1 MMRQRMIR
9 LWTSVRHGTF
19 AITLVLIGFPIQH
32 ENVKIVRE
40 KTEARLREIVA
51 SARGAM
57 GLVAVDL
64 MSGERLAI
72 NENLAFPQG
81 SAIKIP
87 ILMEVYKQ
95 AHEGR
100 FRLTDRRRI
109 EKAQMVGGSGILKE
123 FGDGMSELSIYDL
136 CVLMIVLSD
145 NTATN
150 MLIDLVGMENVNR
163 TMASLGLVRTRL
175 QRKMIDPAASARGEE
190 NLSTPAEAAR
200 LMEILY
206 RGEFVS
212 REVCEQILAILKKP
226 KRTAVSSGLPS
237 EVPVASKPGGIPG
250 VSTEWAIVYL
260 KERPYVLVIMENYG
274 MGDEASTAFR
284 DISRTVYEYFWRL
297 GRATRY
303 GTYVDPALLK
313 REGQKD

>member
-1 MMRQRMIR
+1 MMRREILLISSTVQRR
-9 LWTSVRHGTF
+9 ACVVALL
-19 AITLVLIGFPIQH
+19 LVGLPLQP
-32 ENVKIVRE
+32 ENVKIIRE
-40 KTEARLREIVA
+40 KTEARLREIAA
-51 SARGAM
+51 STRGAV
-57 GLVAVDL
+57 GLTVVDL
-64 MSGERLAI
+64 TSGERFGI
-72 NENLAFPQG
+72 NENLLFPQG

-109 EKAQMVGGSGILKE
+109 EKASIVGGSGILKE
-123 FGDGMSELSIYDL
+123 FGEGLSELSIYDL

-175 QRKMIDPAASARGEE
+175 QRKMIDTAASARGEE

-206 RGEFVS
+206 RGEFI
-212 REVCEQILAILKKP
+212 RRDICEEILAILKKP
-226 KRTAVSSGLPS
+226 KRTALSSGLPP
-237 EVPVASKPGGIPG
+237 EVPIASKPGGIAG

-260 KERPYVLVIMENYG
+260 PNRPYVIVVMENYG
-274 MGDEASTAFR
+274 MQEEASTAFR
-284 DISRTVYEYFWRL
+284 DISRTVYDYFWRL
-297 GRATRY
+297 ARATRY
-303 GTYVDPALLK
+303 GTYVNPPSQ
-313 REGQKD
+313 RG

>member
-1 MMRQRMIR
+1 MMRA
-9 LWTSVRHGTF
+9 WSVRFQRAIRHG
-19 AITLVLIGFPIQH
+19 ACAAGMLLVGFPIPQEH
-32 ENVKIVRE
+32 VRLLRE

-51 SARGAM
+51 SARGVM
-57 GLVAVDL
+57 GIVVVDL
-64 MSGERLAI
+64 VSGERFAI
-72 NENLAFPQG
+72 NEDLVFPQG

-100 FRLTDRRRI
+100 FRLTDRRRL
-109 EKAQMVGGSGILKE
+109 EKAHVVGGSGILKE
-123 FGDGMSELSIYDL
+123 FGEGLSELSIYDL

-150 MLIDLVGMENVNR
+150 MLIEMVGMENVNR
-163 TMASLGLVRTRL
+163 TMAALGLTRTRL

-206 RGEFVS
+206 RGEFIN
-212 REVCEQILAILKKP
+212 REVCDQILAILKKP
-226 KRTAVSSGLPS
+226 KRTAVSAGVPS
-237 EVPVASKPGGIPG
+237 DVPIASKPGSIPG
-250 VSTEWAIVYL
+250 VSTEWAIVEL
-260 KERPYVLVIMENYG
+260 RERPYVIVVMENYG
-274 MGDEASTAFR
+274 MGEEAPAAFR
-284 DISRTVYEYFWRL
+284 EISRTVYDYFWRV

-303 GTYVDPALLK
+303 GMYVDPAL
-313 REGQKD
+313 RRR

>member
-1 MMRQRMIR
+1 MRQRTTR
-9 LWTSVRHGTF
+9 LWALGHGVF
-19 AITLVLIGFPIQH
+19 AVAVVLIGFPIQE
-32 ENVKIVRE
+32 ENVRIIRE

-57 GLVAVDL
+57 GLVVVDL
-64 MSGERLAI
+64 VSGERLAI
-72 NENLAFPQG
+72 NENLTFPQG

-100 FRLTDRRRI
+100 FRLTDRRRVQ
-109 EKAQMVGGSGILKE
+109 KTSLVGGSGILKE

-175 QRKMIDPAASARGEE
+175 QRRMIDAAASARGAE

-206 RGEFVS
+206 RGEFIS
-212 REVCEQILAILKKP
+212 REVCEAILAILKKP
-226 KRTAVSSGLPS
+226 KRTALSSGLPS
-237 EVPVASKPGGIPG
+237 DVVLASKPGGIPG

-260 KERPYVLVIMENYG
+260 KERPYVLVVMENYG
-274 MGDEASTAFR
+274 IGEEASTAFR
-284 DISRTVYEYFWRL
+284 DISRTVYDYFWRL

-303 GTYVDPALLK
+303 GTYVDPTLL
-313 REGQKD
+313 R

>member
-1 MMRQRMIR
+1 MRRGWTAR
-9 LWTSVRHGTF
+9 LRALLRPEAYALGML
-19 AITLVLIGFPIQH
+19 LVGLPMQP
-32 ENVKIVRE
+32 ENLRIVRE
-40 KTEARLREIVA
+40 KTEARLREIAA

-57 GLVAVDL
+57 GIVAVDL
-64 MSGERLAI
+64 TGGERFAL
-72 NENLAFPQG
+72 NENLVFPQG

-100 FRLTDRRRI
+100 FRLTDRRRL
-109 EKAQMVGGSGILKE
+109 ESAYVVGGSGILKE
-123 FGDGMSELSIYDL
+123 FGDGISELSIYDL

-163 TMASLGLVRTRL
+163 TMASLGLARTRL
-175 QRKMIDPAASARGEE
+175 HRKMIDPAASARGEE

-200 LMEILY
+200 LMELLY
-206 RGEFVS
+206 RGEFIS
-212 REVCEQILAILKKP
+212 RNVCEQILAILKKP
-226 KRTAVSSGLPS
+226 KRTALSTGLPPD
-237 EVPVASKPGGIPG
+237 VPIASKPGSIPG

-260 KERPYVLVIMENYG
+260 RERPYILVVMENYG
-274 MGDEASTAFR
+274 MGEDASAAFR
-284 DISRTVYEYFWRL
+284 DISRIVYEYFWRL

-303 GTYVDPALLK
+303 GTYVDPAL
-313 REGQKD
+313 RR

>member
-1 MMRQRMIR
+1 M
-9 LWTSVRHGTF
+9 WTSIRQGAF
-19 AITLVLIGFPIQH
+19 ALAMVCVGFPAQT
-32 ENVKIVRE
+32 ENMKIVRE

-64 MSGERLAI
+64 VSGERLAI
-72 NENLAFPQG
+72 NENLTFPQG

-123 FGDGMSELSIYDL
+123 FGDGTSELSIYDL
-136 CVLMIVLSD
+136 CVLMIVVSD

-150 MLIDLVGMENVNR
+150 LLLDLVGMENINR
-163 TMASLGLVRTRL
+163 TMASLGLAQTRVR
-175 QRKMIDPAASARGEE
+175 RKMIDPAASARGEE

-206 RGEFVS
+206 RGEFIA

-226 KRTAVSSGLPS
+226 KRTAVRAG
-237 EVPVASKPGGIPG
+237 VPEDVPIASKPGSIPG

-260 KERPYVLVIMENYG
+260 AERPYVLVIMENYG
-274 MGDEASTAFR
+274 MGEDASTAFR
-284 DISRTVYEYFWRL
+284 DISRTVYDYFWRL

-303 GTYVDPALLK
+303 GTYVDPALVK
-313 REGQKD
+313 